1 MNTMVEFL
9 AKNAKDFPDRV
20 AVAFENTDIAY
31 KELWAR
37 AKTAANMFRNMG
49 IGDGDRVIC
58 QAQYGNGYAIA
69 LFATHLVH
77 GIFVPIEKKVSPD
90 AVEET
95 IKTTDAK
102 LVVSET
108 VLYDGKTILFKEIE
122 ECEIIDVPDESI
134 VFPTE
139 DMLSDIMFTTGTTG
153 NPKGVM
159 LSHRSIMNVS
169 KARLDVVN
177 VKEGNV
183 AITYVPIN
191 HVAPMRE
198 LYMAIFRAGTIIF
211 IDGIARLK
219 AFSNCIEK
227 YHATSI
233 YIPPAGISM
242 FMRYSAK
249 LLPKYKDQ
257 IDYVYTASAPM
268 SEEHKEYMRNALPN
282 SRLFFSYGSSENGTV
297 CLLQYSKDVKASS
310 CVGFECPGTIV
321 RIVDDNNN
329 DVSFGET
336 GIVTIK
342 SNMNMDGYWKRPELT
357 EECFKDGY
365 FITNDLGFRD
375 EDNFI
380 YIVGRY
386 DDIINVGGLK
396 VFPTEIEDAAM
407 AVDGVEDCICISEA
421 DEITGTSVKLIV
433 KKTKGSEVTNRDI
446 FNVLRT
452 KLDTYKVPKKIEFA
466 DTIERTSNGKLN
478 RKAYR

>member
-1 MNTMVEFL
+1 MNTIVEFL

-20 AVAFENTDIAY
+20 AVAFENTDITY

-37 AKTAANMFRNMG
+37 AKTAANMLKNMG
-49 IGDGDRVIC
+49 VCEGDRVIC
-58 QAQYGNGYAIA
+58 QAQYGKGYVIA

-77 GIFVPIEKKVSPD
+77 GVFVPIEKKVNAD
-90 AVEET
+90 AVGET
-95 IKTTDAK
+95 VYATDAK
-102 LVVSET
+102 LVISEIVLYAGKT
-108 VLYDGKTILFKEIE
+108 VLFEEIE
-122 ECEIIDVPDESI
+122 ECKIDDIPDENI
-134 VFPTE
+134 EFPTE
-139 DMLSDIMFTTGTTG
+139 NMLSDIMFTTGTTG
-153 NPKGVM
+153 KPKGVM

-169 KARLDVVN
+169 KARLEVVE

-233 YIPPAGISM
+233 YVPPAGISM
-242 FMRYSAK
+242 FMRFSAN

-310 CVGFECPGTIV
+310 CVGFECPGATI
-321 RIVDDNNN
+321 RIVDDNDNEVKTN
-329 DVSFGET
+329 ET
-336 GIVTIK
+336 GIITIK

-357 EECFKDGY
+357 EESFKDDY
-365 FITNDLGFRD
+365 FVSSDLGFRD
-375 EDNFI
+375 ENGFI

-407 AVDGVEDCICISEA
+407 TVDGVEDCVCVSES
-421 DEITGTSVKLIV
+421 DEITGSSVKLIV
-433 KKTKGSEVTNRDI
+433 KKMADREITNRDI
-446 FNVLRT
+446 FDILRD
-452 KLDTYKVPKKIEFA
+452 KLDTYKLPKKIEFA
-466 DTIERTSNGKLN
+466 DKIERTANGKLN